1 MWLAWGECRHIVGIR
16 PFLYYATAQ
25 AKELVRNHAWQ
36 DYIAFCVQIAP
47 EGKYASMSWQ
57 DVINPPEYFDSA
69 AVIDHLKNA
78 GIVEVKNNESTGSCS
93 ADQC

>member
-1 MWLAWGECRHIVGIR
+1 MWLAWGECRHIVGVR

-25 AKELVRNHAWQ
+25 AKERVRMHAWQ

-78 GIVEVKNNESTGSCS
+78 GVVEVKENESIGSS
-93 ADQC
+93 GTD

>member
-25 AKELVRNHAWQ
+25 AKERVRLHAWQ

-57 DVINPPEYFDSA
+57 DVINPPKAFDSA

-78 GIVEVKNNESTGSCS
+78 GIVEVKENESIGPSST
-93 ADQC
+93 D

>member
-1 MWLAWGECRHIVGIR
+1 M
-16 PFLYYATAQ
+16 
-25 AKELVRNHAWQ
+25 HAWQ

-78 GIVEVKNNESTGSCS
+78 GVVEVKENESIGSS
-93 ADQC
+93 GTD

>member
-1 MWLAWGECRHIVGIR
+1 MWLAWGECRHIVGVR

-25 AKELVRNHAWQ
+25 AKERVRLHAWQ

-47 EGKYASMSWQ
+47 EGKYASISWH
-57 DVINPPEYFDSA
+57 DVINPPEAFDSA

-78 GIVEVKNNESTGSCS
+78 GIVEVKTNESIGPCGI
-93 ADQC
+93 D

>member
-16 PFLYYATAQ
+16 PFLFYAATY
-25 AKELVRNHAWQ
+25 AKERVRNHAWQ

-78 GIVEVKNNESTGSCS
+78 GIVEVKANESIGSS
-93 ADQC
+93 STD

>member
-1 MWLAWGECRHIVGIR
+1 MWLAWGECRHIVGVR

-25 AKELVRNHAWQ
+25 AKERVRLHAWQ

-47 EGKYASMSWQ
+47 EGKYASMSWH
-57 DVINPPEYFDSA
+57 DVINPPEAFDSA
-69 AVIDHLKNA
+69 AVIEHLKNA
-78 GIVEVKNNESTGSCS
+78 GIVEVKNNEPIGSCS

>member
-1 MWLAWGECRHIVGIR
+1 MWLAWGECRHIVGVR

-25 AKELVRNHAWQ
+25 AKERVRLHAWQ

-57 DVINPPEYFDSA
+57 DVINPPEYFDSS

-78 GIVEVKNNESTGSCS
+78 GIVEVKKNESTGSCS
-93 ADQC
+93 ADQR

>member
-1 MWLAWGECRHIVGIR
+1 MVGIR

-25 AKELVRNHAWQ
+25 AKERVRLHAWQ

-78 GIVEVKNNESTGSCS
+78 GIVEVTKNESIGSCG
-93 ADQC
+93 ADQR

>member
-1 MWLAWGECRHIVGIR
+1 MWLAWGECRHIVGVR

-25 AKELVRNHAWQ
+25 AKERVRLHAWQ

-47 EGKYASMSWQ
+47 EGKYASMSWH
-57 DVINPPEYFDSA
+57 DVINPPEAFDSA

-78 GIVEVKNNESTGSCS
+78 GIVEVKNDESTGSCS
-93 ADQC
+93 AD

>member
-16 PFLYYATAQ
+16 PFLFYATAQ
-25 AKELVRNHAWQ
+25 AKERVRLHAWQ

-47 EGKYASMSWQ
+47 EGKYASMSWH
-57 DVINPPEYFDSA
+57 DVINPPEAFDSA

-78 GIVEVKNNESTGSCS
+78 GIVEVKKNESVGSS
-93 ADQC
+93 STD

>member
-1 MWLAWGECRHIVGIR
+1 MWLALGECRHIVGVR

-25 AKELVRNHAWQ
+25 AKERVRLHAWQ

-78 GIVEVKNNESTGSCS
+78 GIVEVKSNESIGSS
-93 ADQC
+93 SID

>member
-1 MWLAWGECRHIVGIR
+1 MWLAWGECRHIVGVR

-25 AKELVRNHAWQ
+25 AKERVRLHAWQ

-47 EGKYASMSWQ
+47 EGKYASMSWH
-57 DVINPPEYFDSA
+57 DVINPPEAFDSA

-78 GIVEVKNNESTGSCS
+78 GIVEVKNNEPIGSCS

>member
-25 AKELVRNHAWQ
+25 AKERVRLHAWQ

-47 EGKYASMSWQ
+47 EGKYASMSWH
-57 DVINPPEYFDSA
+57 DVINPPEAFDSA

-78 GIVEVKNNESTGSCS
+78 GIVEVKENESIGSS
-93 ADQC
+93 GAD

>member
-25 AKELVRNHAWQ
+25 AKERVRLHAWQ

-47 EGKYASMSWQ
+47 EGKYASMSWH

-78 GIVEVKNNESTGSCS
+78 GIVEVKENESIGSS
-93 ADQC
+93 STDQC

>member
-25 AKELVRNHAWQ
+25 AKERVRLHAWQ

-47 EGKYASMSWQ
+47 EGKYASMSWH

-78 GIVEVKNNESTGSCS
+78 GIVEVKKNESIGSS
-93 ADQC
+93 STD

>member
-25 AKELVRNHAWQ
+25 AKERVRLHAWQ

-78 GIVEVKNNESTGSCS
+78 GIVEVKENESIGSS
-93 ADQC
+93 GTD

>member
-1 MWLAWGECRHIVGIR
+1 MWLAWGECRHIVGVR

-25 AKELVRNHAWQ
+25 AKERVRLHAWQ

-47 EGKYASMSWQ
+47 EGKYASMSWH
-57 DVINPPEYFDSA
+57 DVINPPEAFDSA

-78 GIVEVKNNESTGSCS
+78 GIVEVKRNESIGSS
-93 ADQC
+93 SIDQR

>member
-1 MWLAWGECRHIVGIR
+1 MWLAWGECRHIVGVR

-25 AKELVRNHAWQ
+25 AKERVRLHAWQ

-47 EGKYASMSWQ
+47 EGKYASMSWH
-57 DVINPPEYFDSA
+57 DVINPPEAFDSA

-78 GIVEVKNNESTGSCS
+78 GIVEVKNDESIGSS
-93 ADQC
+93 SSD

>member
-1 MWLAWGECRHIVGIR
+1 MWLAWGGCRHIVGIR
-16 PFLYYATAQ
+16 PFLHYATAQ
-25 AKELVRNHAWQ
+25 AKERVRLHAWQ

-57 DVINPPEYFDSA
+57 DVINPPEHFDSA

-78 GIVEVKNNESTGSCS
+78 GIVEVKANESTGSCS
-93 ADQC
+93 ID

>member
-25 AKELVRNHAWQ
+25 AKERVRLHAWQ

-47 EGKYASMSWQ
+47 EGKYASMSWH
-57 DVINPPEYFDSA
+57 DVINPPEAFDSA

-78 GIVEVKNNESTGSCS
+78 GIVEVKRNESIGSS
-93 ADQC
+93 SIDQR